1 MNKNQSVLTDIPVT
15 SSTIPPTPEPT
26 LISQPATSPI
36 SLQKDLHKQNT
47 KLPVL
52 FVVLFLCVAGGIG
65 AYLRFYFPQKNQ
77 SIPVQTE
84 SPSEE
89 IVSLKTE
96 DQQFSR
102 IVVTKFNLA
111 IPNSW
116 KAQISNQSKSE
127 FSGRFI
133 IPDVN
138 SEMTF
143 VNVQAGPAGDFGRNI
158 LVRFDSEE
166 TVKLTNDSYIFR
178 IGKEVFLS
186 SQRRVVQA
194 EANKAGVKMLVTLY
208 TDSSEITKYISI
220 IKGIMNA
227 TLESAEPSSV
237 GMLVRPVIAAETN
250 TEESLTPMIAGFSK
264 SDFRSI
270 SVMEGPYPERIIDS
284 DKPYGQGFARLYT
297 FSVIKGQRLE
307 ILAEE
312 DPEVGS
318 FLESELYDVAGNLI
332 TKAQTRNKPP
342 EDYIDNYSGPY
353 YLIVNSF
360 GNKTGKFLLK
370 VFDLDQVQDKYYA
383 KYADGSEILLNES
396 GGMVSKNQQAVLLI
410 NFVSPIEIIDNNHIR
425 YFRKPDNSCLNCQ
438 LIRNPVFFG
447 DITIPLTVSV
457 DNVVV
462 PIKLTKL
469 FLNQVIV
476 QPEEADAF
484 DIGKQVSIN
493 IRYDET
499 SGYGLGFGT
508 R

>member
-1 MNKNQSVLTDIPVT
+1 M
-15 SSTIPPTPEPT
+15 
-26 LISQPATSPI
+26 
-36 SLQKDLHKQNT
+36 
-47 KLPVL
+47 KLPESWTTVTLLSKILAIIL
-52 FVVLFLCVAGGIG
+52 FVSLPFIG
-65 AYLRFYFPQKNQ
+65 FYFGVKYQKN
-77 SIPVQTE
+77 IYIENNV
-84 SPSEE
+84 SEIKVNNE
-89 IVSLKTE
+89 ETKNITNTPILMKTE

-116 KAQISNQSKSE
+116 KVQISNQSTSE
-127 FSGRFI
+127 FSGRLI

-143 VNVQAGPAGDFGRNI
+143 ISVQAGPAGDFGINT
-158 LVRFDSEE
+158 LVKFDSEE
-166 TVKLTNDSYIFR
+166 TIKLTHGSYIFR

-194 EANKAGVKMLVTLY
+194 EVDEAGVKMLVTLY

-220 IKGIMNA
+220 IKSIMKA
-227 TLESAEPSSV
+227 TLEFVEPSSV
-237 GMLVRPVIAAETN
+237 GMLVRPVIASETN
-250 TEESLTPMIAGFSK
+250 TEESLSPMIAGFSK
-264 SDFRSI
+264 SDFKPI

-318 FLESELYDVAGNLI
+318 FLESELYDAAGNLI

-342 EDYIDNYSGPY
+342 KDYTDNYSGAY
-353 YLIVNSF
+353 YLIVSSF

-396 GGMVSKNQQAVLLI
+396 GAKVSKNQQAVLLI

-438 LIRNPVFFG
+438 LIRNPVHFG

-484 DIGKQVSIN
+484 DIGKQVSVSIQ
-493 IRYDET
+493 YDES
-499 SGYGLGFGT
+499 SGYSQSFGT

>member
-1 MNKNQSVLTDIPVT
+1 MKLPESWTTVTLLSKILAIILLVSLPFIGFYLGVKYQKNIYIENNISKIKVNTEETKIIT
-15 SSTIPPTPEPT
+15 NTPT
-26 LISQPATSPI
+26 L
-36 SLQKDLHKQNT
+36 K
-47 KLPVL
+47 
-52 FVVLFLCVAGGIG
+52 
-65 AYLRFYFPQKNQ
+65 
-77 SIPVQTE
+77 
-84 SPSEE
+84 
-89 IVSLKTE
+89 KTE

-102 IVVTKFNLA
+102 IAVTKFNLA

-116 KAQISNQSKSE
+116 KAQISSQSTSE

-143 VNVQAGPAGDFGRNI
+143 ISVQAGSAGDFGINT
-158 LVRFDSEE
+158 LVKFDSEE
-166 TVKLTNDSYIFR
+166 TIKLTYDSYIFR
-178 IGKEVFLS
+178 IGKEVFLF

-194 EANKAGVKMLVTLY
+194 EANKDGVKMLVTLY
-208 TDSSEITKYISI
+208 TDSLDITKYIST
-220 IKGIMNA
+220 IKDIMNA

-250 TEESLTPMIAGFSK
+250 TKESLSPSMIAGFSK
-264 SDFRSI
+264 SDFKLI
-270 SVMEGPYPERIIDS
+270 SVMEGPYPERITDG

-318 FLESELYDVAGNLI
+318 FLESELYDAAGNLI
-332 TKAQTRNKPP
+332 NKAQTRNKPP
-342 EDYIDNYSGPY
+342 RDYTDNYSGPY
-353 YLIVNSF
+353 YLIVSSF

-396 GGMVSKNQQAVLLI
+396 EGIVSKNQQAVLLI

-425 YFRKPDNSCLNCQ
+425 YFRKPDNGCLNCQ
-438 LIRNPVFFG
+438 RIRNPVYFG

-484 DIGKQVSIN
+484 DIGKEISVF

-499 SGYGLGFGT
+499 SGYVQRFGT